1 MNIPAATLDA
11 RRLEASSP
19 ISIPIQIRLS
29 RDDVKTLRRLA
40 AKLEQ
45 LLRDTP
51 GSARVRND
59 WGEDIFTADLKIS
72 EDRAALDGI
81 STAEVAAATTA
92 SLWPACATAK
102 SRLSSGCTGLRAGR
116 LNPND
121 GQTQSELAKLC
132 LRRDDTAGAHRPL
145 PSCPSCIGRWDRARR
160 QAITSRFSSGSSRR
174 RSRLWAPRRL
184 RNVFCPRLID
194 LAATLPALPSCLPN
208 FSWRPSPRSSSTP
221 AQRPRSRRA
230 RSGEQVD

>member
-1 MNIPAATLDA
+1 VNIPAATLDA

-81 STAEVAAATTA
+81 STAEVAAAATTA

-132 LRRDDTAGAHRPL
+132 LRRDDTAGALTRLQKAAASMPL
-145 PSCPSCIGRWDRARR
+145 APTVHYHLAPVVSADGTGREGRLSHPGF
-160 QAITSRFSSGSSRR
+160 QAAQAGGGAGSG
-174 RSRLWAPRRL
+174 RLVVCETCSVP
-184 RNVFCPRLID
+184 V
-194 LAATLPALPSCLPN
+194 
-208 FSWRPSPRSSSTP
+208 
-221 AQRPRSRRA
+221 
-230 RSGEQVD
+230 